1 MHMPSLHY
9 TASWCLFLLGRLQL
23 SHPRAKPTHHANEQ
37 FPLEGNGNDGT
48 SADTE
53 CWLVTSPMAFENVG
67 FTKGVLSNGK
77 DESEKA
83 ISSLPEGADIRYLA
97 CADCDCGPLGWHI
110 EAKGRDL
117 GADVAAEQ
125 EGGVQ
130 AQRQQPQQQR
140 DTREFLIDI
149 TRCRYKVGA

>member
-1 MHMPSLHY
+1 MLA
-9 TASWCLFLLGRLQL
+9 TLQL

-37 FPLEGNGNDGT
+37 FPLESSSKEGSSSDI
-48 SADTE
+48 E

-83 ISSLPEGADIRYLA
+83 ISSLPEGANIRYLA

-125 EGGVQ
+125 EGRVQ
-130 AQRQQPQQQR
+130 VQSAKQQQ

-149 TRCRYKVGA
+149 TRCRYKVEA